1 MSVETS
7 LSILA
12 RFVQQTTEDL
22 GTANKTHLFEFP
34 GSLNPGG
41 NYASGTTDNK
51 ADQVWSDTRT
61 LAAAADSL
69 DLRGGL
75 TDPLGGAALA
85 FVEVRGLLIR
95 NKGTAAADILLV
107 GAGSNPAF
115 AGLFGA
121 TGDIVKVPASGCLI
135 WIAPLDT
142 GGLTT
147 TAGTADI
154 LYIDAGART
163 ITYDIVILGVSV

>member
-1 MSVETS
+1 MSVEATFSFRASFEEQTS
-7 LSILA
+7 N
-12 RFVQQTTEDL
+12 DL
-22 GTANKTHLFEFP
+22 GTAQQRHLFEFP

-41 NYASGTTDNK
+41 VYLTGTTDNK

-75 TDPLGGAALA
+75 TAAIGGAALA
-85 FVEVRGLLIR
+85 FIEVRGIFIR
-95 NKGTAAADILLV
+95 NKATAAANILLV

-121 TGDIVKVPASGCLI
+121 TGDILKVPASGCFL

-154 LYIDAGART
+154 LYIDAGANT
-163 ITYDIVILGVSV
+163 VSYDIVIWGVSA